1 MNYQDYKQILM
12 DELWEQK
19 PQEISE
25 YQIKTIIKQNE
36 RISDCVTPV
45 YADGGNLA
53 PILYLEQFY
62 DPDYDKEQIKTLA
75 SQLTNH
81 FLEAHRVQSHFD
93 ISQINPQTAQT
104 HLTLRLYNR
113 ALNPEIEQTCA
124 HIDCLDLMAVPRW
137 TVGNTQEISSSFL
150 VNRELQRTL
159 LHMTDDEIL
168 QIARANTMAQDY
180 SIMGMNRLLREKLK
194 EVSDEVVSEV
204 MPTDAASEVMF
215 VMTNGTG
222 QFGATALLFPD
233 ELKKAAAEVGE
244 PNFYVVPS
252 SVHELVVIPCSRVD
266 DPADLLFMMKSINA
280 EQVAVQ
286 DRLGDGNVY
295 RFDGQKLHICNSMED
310 VIKQSTP
317 VEMEDRHMSQRRTL

>member
-36 RISDCVTPV
+36 KKSDCVTPV

-62 DPDYDKEQIKTLA
+62 DPDYDTEQIKTLA

-93 ISQINPQTAQT
+93 ISQINPHTAQT

-113 ALNPEIEQTCA
+113 SLNPKIEQTCA
-124 HIDCLDLMAVPRW
+124 HIDCLDLIAVPRW

-150 VNRELQRTL
+150 VNRDVQRTL

-168 QIARANTMAQDY
+168 RIARANTMAQDY
-180 SIMGMNRLLREKLK
+180 SIIGMNRLLREKLK
-194 EVSDEVVSEV
+194 EVSDEVVSEM
-204 MPTDAASEVMF
+204 MPTDGEVMF
-215 VMTNGTG
+215 VMSNKEK
-222 QFGATALLFPD
+222 QFGATALLFP
-233 ELKKAAAEVGE
+233 ELLKKASSIVGE
-244 PNFYVVPS
+244 SNFYVIPS

-266 DPADLLFMMKSINA
+266 DPADLVFMMKSINA

>member
-36 RISDCVTPV
+36 RLSDCVTPV
-45 YADGGNLA
+45 YTDGGNLA

-62 DPDYDKEQIKTLA
+62 DPDYDTEQIKTLA

-93 ISQINPQTAQT
+93 ISQINPHTAQT

-204 MPTDAASEVMF
+204 MPTDAASEHYHYQFANPQFEV
-215 VMTNGTG
+215 VSAGQLDNGSLSMT
-222 QFGATALLFPD
+222 
-233 ELKKAAAEVGE
+233 EAAAKVMDFYGTTEKAWTPYE
-244 PNFYVVPS
+244 P
-252 SVHELVVIPCSRVD
+252 
-266 DPADLLFMMKSINA
+266 A
-280 EQVAVQ
+280 EFTTKVQ
-286 DRLGDGNVY
+286 ERLEA
-295 RFDGQKLHICNSMED
+295 I
-310 VIKQSTP
+310 I
-317 VEMEDRHMSQRRTL
+317 VEKENTLSEAIQRPQRTVSHKI

>member
-36 RISDCVTPV
+36 KISDCVTPV

-62 DPDYDKEQIKTLA
+62 DPDYDTEQIKTLA

-93 ISQINPQTAQT
+93 ISQINPHTAQT

-124 HIDCLDLMAVPRW
+124 HIDCLDLIAVPRW
-137 TVGNTQEISSSFL
+137 TVGNTKEISSSFL
-150 VNRELQRTL
+150 VNRDVQRTL
-159 LHMTDDEIL
+159 LHMTDDEL
-168 QIARANTMAQDY
+168 LKIARQNALNQHF
-180 SIMGMNRLLREKLK
+180 SVIGMNQLLRRMLK
-194 EVSDEVVSEV
+194 EVPEEVVSEM
-204 MPTDAASEVMF
+204 MPTDGEVMF
-215 VMTNGTG
+215 VMSNEEK
-222 QFGATALLFPD
+222 QFGATALLFP
-233 ELKKAAAEVGE
+233 ELLKKASSIVGE
-244 PNFYVVPS
+244 SNFYVIPS

-266 DPADLLFMMKSINA
+266 DPADLVFMMKSINA

-317 VEMEDRHMSQRRTL
+317 VEMGDRHMSQRRTL

>member
-36 RISDCVTPV
+36 KISDCVTPV

-62 DPDYDKEQIKTLA
+62 NPDYDTEKIKTLA

-93 ISQINPQTAQT
+93 ISQINPHTAQT

-113 ALNPEIEQTCA
+113 SLNPEIEQTCA

-137 TVGNTQEISSSFL
+137 IVGNTQEISSSFL
-150 VNRELQRTL
+150 VNRDVQRTL
-159 LHMTDDEIL
+159 LHMTDDEL
-168 QIARANTMAQDY
+168 LKIARQNALNQHF
-180 SIMGMNRLLREKLK
+180 SVIGMNQLLRRMLK
-194 EVSDEVVSEV
+194 EVPEEVVSEMV
-204 MPTDAASEVMF
+204 PTDGEVMF
-215 VMTNGTG
+215 VMSNEEK
-222 QFGATALLFPD
+222 QFGATALLFP
-233 ELKKAAAEVGE
+233 ELLKKASSIVGE
-244 PNFYVVPS
+244 SNFYVIPS

-266 DPADLLFMMKSINA
+266 DPADLVFMMKSINA

-310 VIKQSTP
+310 VIKQSTT

>member
-36 RISDCVTPV
+36 KISDCVTPV

-62 DPDYDKEQIKTLA
+62 DPDYDTEQIKTLA

-93 ISQINPQTAQT
+93 ISQINPHTAQT

-124 HIDCLDLMAVPRW
+124 HIDCLDLIAVPRW
-137 TVGNTQEISSSFL
+137 TVGNTKEISSSFL
-150 VNRELQRTL
+150 VNRDVQRTL
-159 LHMTDDEIL
+159 LHMTDDEL
-168 QIARANTMAQDY
+168 LKIARQNALNQHF
-180 SIMGMNRLLREKLK
+180 SVIGMNQLLRRMLK
-194 EVSDEVVSEV
+194 EVPEEVVSEM
-204 MPTDAASEVMF
+204 MPTDGEVMF
-215 VMTNGTG
+215 VMSNEEK
-222 QFGATALLFPD
+222 QFGATALLFP
-233 ELKKAAAEVGE
+233 ELLKKASSIVGE
-244 PNFYVVPS
+244 SNFYVIPS

-266 DPADLLFMMKSINA
+266 DPADLVFMMKSINA

-317 VEMEDRHMSQRRTL
+317 VEMEDSHMSQRRTL

>member
-12 DELWEQK
+12 DESRAQK

-36 RISDCVTPV
+36 KISDCVTPV

-62 DPDYDKEQIKTLA
+62 DPDYDTEQIKTLA
-75 SQLTNH
+75 NQLTNH

-93 ISQINPQTAQT
+93 ISQINPHTAQT

-150 VNRELQRTL
+150 VNRELQRPL

-194 EVSDEVVSEV
+194 EVSDEVVSEM
-204 MPTDAASEVMF
+204 MPTDGEVMF
-215 VMTNGTG
+215 VMSNEEK
-222 QFGATALLFPD
+222 QFGATALLFP
-233 ELKKAAAEVGE
+233 ELLEKASSIVGE
-244 PNFYVVPS
+244 SKFYVIPS

-266 DPADLLFMMKSINA
+266 DPADLVFMMKSINA

>member
-36 RISDCVTPV
+36 KISDCVTPV

-62 DPDYDKEQIKTLA
+62 DPDYDTEKIKTLA

-93 ISQINPQTAQT
+93 ISQINPHTAQT

-150 VNRELQRTL
+150 VNRDVQRTL
-159 LHMTDDEIL
+159 LHMTDDEL
-168 QIARANTMAQDY
+168 LKIARQNALNQHF
-180 SIMGMNRLLREKLK
+180 SVIGMNQLLRRMLK
-194 EVSDEVVSEV
+194 EVPEEVVSEM
-204 MPTDAASEVMF
+204 MPTDGEVMF
-215 VMTNGTG
+215 VMSNEEK
-222 QFGATALLFPD
+222 QFGATALLFP
-233 ELKKAAAEVGE
+233 ELLEKASSIVGE
-244 PNFYVVPS
+244 SKFYVIPS

-266 DPADLLFMMKSINA
+266 DPADLVFMMKSINA

-310 VIKQSTP
+310 VIKQSTT

>member
-36 RISDCVTPV
+36 KISDCVTPV

-62 DPDYDKEQIKTLA
+62 DTDYDKEQIKTLA

-93 ISQINPQTAQT
+93 ISQINPHTAQT

-124 HIDCLDLMAVPRW
+124 HIDCLDLIAVPRW

-150 VNRELQRTL
+150 VNRDVQRTL
-159 LHMTDDEIL
+159 LHMTDDEL
-168 QIARANTMAQDY
+168 LKIARQNALNQHF
-180 SIMGMNRLLREKLK
+180 SVIGMNQLLRRMLK
-194 EVSDEVVSEV
+194 EVPEEVVSEM
-204 MPTDAASEVMF
+204 MPTDGEVMF
-215 VMTNGTG
+215 VMSNEEK
-222 QFGATALLFPD
+222 QFGATALLFP
-233 ELKKAAAEVGE
+233 ELLKKASSIVGE
-244 PNFYVVPS
+244 SNFYVIPS

-266 DPADLLFMMKSINA
+266 DPADLVFMMQSINA

>member
-62 DPDYDKEQIKTLA
+62 DPDYDTEQIKTLA
-75 SQLTNH
+75 NQLTDH

-93 ISQINPQTAQT
+93 ISQINPHTAQT

-124 HIDCLDLMAVPRW
+124 HIDCLDLIAVPRW

-150 VNRELQRTL
+150 VNRDVQRTL
-159 LHMTDDEIL
+159 LHMTDDEL
-168 QIARANTMAQDY
+168 LKIARQNALNQHF
-180 SIMGMNRLLREKLK
+180 SVIGMNQLLRRMLK
-194 EVSDEVVSEV
+194 EVPEEVVSEM
-204 MPTDAASEVMF
+204 MPTDGEVMF
-215 VMTNGTG
+215 VMSNEEK
-222 QFGATALLFPD
+222 QFGATALLFP
-233 ELKKAAAEVGE
+233 ELLKKASSIVGE
-244 PNFYVVPS
+244 SNFYVIPS

-266 DPADLLFMMKSINA
+266 DPADLVFMMKSINA

>member
-36 RISDCVTPV
+36 KISDCVTPV

-62 DPDYDKEQIKTLA
+62 DPDYDTEQIKTLA

-93 ISQINPQTAQT
+93 ISQINPHTAQT

-124 HIDCLDLMAVPRW
+124 HIDCLDLIAVPRW
-137 TVGNTQEISSSFL
+137 TVGNTKEISSSFL
-150 VNRELQRTL
+150 VNRDVQRTL
-159 LHMTDDEIL
+159 LHMTDDEL
-168 QIARANTMAQDY
+168 LKIARQNALNQHF
-180 SIMGMNRLLREKLK
+180 SVIGMNQLLRRMLK
-194 EVSDEVVSEV
+194 EVPEEVVSEM
-204 MPTDAASEVMF
+204 MPTDGEVMF
-215 VMTNGTG
+215 VMSNEEK
-222 QFGATALLFPD
+222 QFGATALLFP
-233 ELKKAAAEVGE
+233 ELLKKASSIVGE
-244 PNFYVVPS
+244 SNFYVIPS

-266 DPADLLFMMKSINA
+266 DPADLVFMMKSINA

>member
-36 RISDCVTPV
+36 KISDCVTPV

-62 DPDYDKEQIKTLA
+62 DPDYDTEQIKTLA

-93 ISQINPQTAQT
+93 ISQINPHTAQT

-137 TVGNTQEISSSFL
+137 IVGNTQEISSSFL
-150 VNRELQRTL
+150 VNRDVQRTL
-159 LHMTDDEIL
+159 LHMTDDEL
-168 QIARANTMAQDY
+168 LKIARQNALNQHF
-180 SIMGMNRLLREKLK
+180 SVIGMNQLLRRMLK
-194 EVSDEVVSEV
+194 EVPEEVVSEMV
-204 MPTDAASEVMF
+204 PTDGEVMF
-215 VMTNGTG
+215 VMSNEEK
-222 QFGATALLFPD
+222 QFGATALLFP
-233 ELKKAAAEVGE
+233 ELLKKASSIVGE
-244 PNFYVVPS
+244 SNFYVIPS

-266 DPADLLFMMKSINA
+266 DPADLVFMMKSINA

>member
-36 RISDCVTPV
+36 KISDCVTPV

-62 DPDYDKEQIKTLA
+62 DPDYDTEKIKTLA

-93 ISQINPQTAQT
+93 ISQINPHTAQT

-124 HIDCLDLMAVPRW
+124 HIDCLDLIAVPRW

-150 VNRELQRTL
+150 VNRDVQRTL
-159 LHMTDDEIL
+159 LHMTDDEL
-168 QIARANTMAQDY
+168 LKIARQNALNQHF
-180 SIMGMNRLLREKLK
+180 SVIGMNQLLRRMLK
-194 EVSDEVVSEV
+194 EVPEEVVSEM
-204 MPTDAASEVMF
+204 MPTDGEVMF
-215 VMTNGTG
+215 VMSNEEK
-222 QFGATALLFPD
+222 QFGATALLFP
-233 ELKKAAAEVGE
+233 ELLKKASSIVGE
-244 PNFYVVPS
+244 SNFYVVPS

>member
-36 RISDCVTPV
+36 KVSDCVTPV

-93 ISQINPQTAQT
+93 ISQINPHTAQT

-113 ALNPEIEQTCA
+113 A
-124 HIDCLDLMAVPRW
+124 
-137 TVGNTQEISSSFL
+137 
-150 VNRELQRTL
+150 
-159 LHMTDDEIL
+159 
-168 QIARANTMAQDY
+168 
-180 SIMGMNRLLREKLK
+180 
-194 EVSDEVVSEV
+194 
-204 MPTDAASEVMF
+204 
-215 VMTNGTG
+215 
-222 QFGATALLFPD
+222 
-233 ELKKAAAEVGE
+233 
-244 PNFYVVPS
+244 
-252 SVHELVVIPCSRVD
+252 
-266 DPADLLFMMKSINA
+266 
-280 EQVAVQ
+280 
-286 DRLGDGNVY
+286 
-295 RFDGQKLHICNSMED
+295 
-310 VIKQSTP
+310 
-317 VEMEDRHMSQRRTL
+317 

>member
-36 RISDCVTPV
+36 KISDCVTPV

-62 DPDYDKEQIKTLA
+62 DPDYDTEKIKTLA

-113 ALNPEIEQTCA
+113 SLNPEIEQTCA
-124 HIDCLDLMAVPRW
+124 HIDCLDLIAVPRW

-150 VNRELQRTL
+150 VNRDVQRTL
-159 LHMTDDEIL
+159 LHMTDDEL
-168 QIARANTMAQDY
+168 LKIARQNALNQHF
-180 SIMGMNRLLREKLK
+180 SVIGMNQLLRRMLK
-194 EVSDEVVSEV
+194 EVPEEVVSEM
-204 MPTDAASEVMF
+204 MPTDGEVMF
-215 VMTNGTG
+215 VMSNEEK
-222 QFGATALLFPD
+222 QFGATALLFP
-233 ELKKAAAEVGE
+233 ELLKKASSIVGE
-244 PNFYVVPS
+244 SNFYVIPS

-266 DPADLLFMMKSINA
+266 DPADLVFMMKSINA

>member
-36 RISDCVTPV
+36 KISDCVTPV

-62 DPDYDKEQIKTLA
+62 NPDYDTEKIKTLA

-93 ISQINPQTAQT
+93 ISQINPHTAQT

-113 ALNPEIEQTCA
+113 SLNPEIEQTCA

-137 TVGNTQEISSSFL
+137 IVGNTQEISSSFL
-150 VNRELQRTL
+150 VNRDVQRTL
-159 LHMTDDEIL
+159 LHMTDDEL
-168 QIARANTMAQDY
+168 LKIARQNALNQHF
-180 SIMGMNRLLREKLK
+180 SVIGMNQLLRRMLK
-194 EVSDEVVSEV
+194 EVPEEVVSEMV
-204 MPTDAASEVMF
+204 PTDGEVMF
-215 VMTNGTG
+215 VMSNEEK
-222 QFGATALLFPD
+222 QFGATALLFP
-233 ELKKAAAEVGE
+233 ELLKKASSIVGE
-244 PNFYVVPS
+244 SNFYVIPS

-266 DPADLLFMMKSINA
+266 DPADLVFMMKSINA

>member
-36 RISDCVTPV
+36 KISDCVTPV

-62 DPDYDKEQIKTLA
+62 NPDYDTEKIKTLA

-93 ISQINPQTAQT
+93 ISQINPHTAQT

-137 TVGNTQEISSSFL
+137 IVGNTQEISSSFL
-150 VNRELQRTL
+150 VNRDVQRTL
-159 LHMTDDEIL
+159 LHMTDDEL
-168 QIARANTMAQDY
+168 LKIARQNALNQHF
-180 SIMGMNRLLREKLK
+180 SVIGMNQLLRRMLK
-194 EVSDEVVSEV
+194 EVPEEVVSEMV
-204 MPTDAASEVMF
+204 PTDGEVMF
-215 VMTNGTG
+215 VMSNEEK
-222 QFGATALLFPD
+222 QFGATALLFP
-233 ELKKAAAEVGE
+233 ELLKKASSIVGE
-244 PNFYVVPS
+244 SNFYVIPS

-266 DPADLLFMMKSINA
+266 DPADLVFMMKSINA

-310 VIKQSTP
+310 VIKQSTT

>member
-36 RISDCVTPV
+36 KISDCVTPV

-62 DPDYDKEQIKTLA
+62 DPDYDTEKIKTLA

-93 ISQINPQTAQT
+93 ISQINPHTAQT

-124 HIDCLDLMAVPRW
+124 HIDCLDLIAVPRW

-150 VNRELQRTL
+150 VNRDIQRTL
-159 LHMTDDEIL
+159 LHMTDDELL
-168 QIARANTMAQDY
+168 QIARQNALNQHF
-180 SIMGMNRLLREKLK
+180 SVIGMNQLLRRMLK
-194 EVSDEVVSEV
+194 EVPEEVVSEM
-204 MPTDAASEVMF
+204 MPTDGEVMF
-215 VMTNGTG
+215 VMSNEEK
-222 QFGATALLFPD
+222 QFGATALLFP
-233 ELKKAAAEVGE
+233 ELLKKASSIVGE
-244 PNFYVVPS
+244 SNFYVIPS

-266 DPADLLFMMKSINA
+266 DPADLVFMMKSINA

-310 VIKQSTP
+310 VIKQSTT

>member
-36 RISDCVTPV
+36 KISDCVTPV

-62 DPDYDKEQIKTLA
+62 DPDYDTEQIKTLA
-75 SQLTNH
+75 NQLTNH

-93 ISQINPQTAQT
+93 ISQINPHTAQT

-150 VNRELQRTL
+150 VNRDVQRTL
-159 LHMTDDEIL
+159 LHMTDDELL
-168 QIARANTMAQDY
+168 QIARQNALNQHF
-180 SIMGMNRLLREKLK
+180 SVIGMNQLLRRMLK
-194 EVSDEVVSEV
+194 EVPEEVVSEM
-204 MPTDAASEVMF
+204 MPTDGEVMF
-215 VMTNGTG
+215 VMSNEEK
-222 QFGATALLFPD
+222 QFGATALLFP
-233 ELKKAAAEVGE
+233 ELLKKASSIVGE
-244 PNFYVVPS
+244 SNFYVIPS

-266 DPADLLFMMKSINA
+266 DPADLVFMMKSINA

-310 VIKQSTP
+310 VIKQSTT

>member
-36 RISDCVTPV
+36 KISDCVTPV

-62 DPDYDKEQIKTLA
+62 DPDYDTEKIKTLA

-93 ISQINPQTAQT
+93 ISQINPHTAQT

-150 VNRELQRTL
+150 VNRDIQRTL
-159 LHMTDDEIL
+159 LHMTDDELL
-168 QIARANTMAQDY
+168 QIARQNALNQHF
-180 SIMGMNRLLREKLK
+180 SVIGMNQLLRRMLK
-194 EVSDEVVSEV
+194 EVPEEVVSEM
-204 MPTDAASEVMF
+204 MPTDGEVMF
-215 VMTNGTG
+215 VMSNEEK
-222 QFGATALLFPD
+222 QFGATALLFP
-233 ELKKAAAEVGE
+233 ELLKKASSIVGE
-244 PNFYVVPS
+244 SNFYVIPS

-266 DPADLLFMMKSINA
+266 DPADLVFMMKSINA

-310 VIKQSTP
+310 VIKQSTT

>member
-36 RISDCVTPV
+36 KISDCVTPV

-62 DPDYDKEQIKTLA
+62 DPDYDTEKIKTLA

-93 ISQINPQTAQT
+93 ISQINPHTAQT

-124 HIDCLDLMAVPRW
+124 HIDCLDLIAVPRW

-150 VNRELQRTL
+150 VNRDVQRTL
-159 LHMTDDEIL
+159 LHMTDDEL
-168 QIARANTMAQDY
+168 LKIARQNALNQHF
-180 SIMGMNRLLREKLK
+180 SVIGMNQLLRRMLK
-194 EVSDEVVSEV
+194 EVPEEVVSEM
-204 MPTDAASEVMF
+204 MPTDGEVMF
-215 VMTNGTG
+215 VMSNEEK
-222 QFGATALLFPD
+222 QFGATALLFP
-233 ELKKAAAEVGE
+233 ELLKKASSIVGE
-244 PNFYVVPS
+244 SNFYVIPS

-266 DPADLLFMMKSINA
+266 DPADLVFMMKSINA

>member
-36 RISDCVTPV
+36 KISDCVTPV

-62 DPDYDKEQIKTLA
+62 DPDYDTEKIKTLA

-93 ISQINPQTAQT
+93 ISQINPHTAQT

-124 HIDCLDLMAVPRW
+124 HIDCLDLIAVPRW
-137 TVGNTQEISSSFL
+137 TVGNTKEISSSFL
-150 VNRELQRTL
+150 VNRDVQRTL
-159 LHMTDDEIL
+159 LHMTDDELL
-168 QIARANTMAQDY
+168 QIARQNALNQHF
-180 SIMGMNRLLREKLK
+180 SVIGMNQLLRRMLK
-194 EVSDEVVSEV
+194 EVPEEVVSEM
-204 MPTDAASEVMF
+204 MPTDGEVMF
-215 VMTNGTG
+215 VMSNEEK
-222 QFGATALLFPD
+222 QFGATALLFP
-233 ELKKAAAEVGE
+233 ELLKKASSIVGE
-244 PNFYVVPS
+244 SIFYVIPS

-266 DPADLLFMMKSINA
+266 DPADLVFMMKSINA

>member
-36 RISDCVTPV
+36 KISDCVTPV

-62 DPDYDKEQIKTLA
+62 DPDYDTEKIKTLA

-93 ISQINPQTAQT
+93 ISQINPHTVQT

-124 HIDCLDLMAVPRW
+124 HIDCLDLIAVPRW

-150 VNRELQRTL
+150 VNRDVQRTL
-159 LHMTDDEIL
+159 LHMTDDEL
-168 QIARANTMAQDY
+168 LKIARQNALNQHF
-180 SIMGMNRLLREKLK
+180 SVIGMNQLLRRMLK
-194 EVSDEVVSEV
+194 EVPEEVVSEM
-204 MPTDAASEVMF
+204 MPTDGEVMF
-215 VMTNGTG
+215 VMSNEEK
-222 QFGATALLFPD
+222 QFGATALLFP
-233 ELKKAAAEVGE
+233 ELLKKASSIVGE
-244 PNFYVVPS
+244 SNFYVIPS

-266 DPADLLFMMKSINA
+266 DPADLVFMMKSINA

>member
-36 RISDCVTPV
+36 KISDCVTPV

-62 DPDYDKEQIKTLA
+62 DPDYDIEKIKTLA

-93 ISQINPQTAQT
+93 ISQINPHTAQT

-124 HIDCLDLMAVPRW
+124 HIDCLDLIAVPRW

-150 VNRELQRTL
+150 VNRDVQRTL
-159 LHMTDDEIL
+159 LHMTDDEL
-168 QIARANTMAQDY
+168 LKIARQNALNQHF
-180 SIMGMNRLLREKLK
+180 SVIGMNQLLRRMLK
-194 EVSDEVVSEV
+194 EVPEEVVSEM
-204 MPTDAASEVMF
+204 MPTDGEVMF
-215 VMTNGTG
+215 VMSNEEK
-222 QFGATALLFPD
+222 QFGATALLFP
-233 ELKKAAAEVGE
+233 ELLKKASSIVGE
-244 PNFYVVPS
+244 SNFYVIPS

-266 DPADLLFMMKSINA
+266 DPADLVFMMKSINA

>member
-36 RISDCVTPV
+36 KISDCVTPV

-62 DPDYDKEQIKTLA
+62 NPDYDTEKIKTLA

-93 ISQINPQTAQT
+93 ISQINPHTAQT

-113 ALNPEIEQTCA
+113 SLNPEIEQTCA

-137 TVGNTQEISSSFL
+137 IVGNTQEISSSFL
-150 VNRELQRTL
+150 VNRDVQRTL
-159 LHMTDDEIL
+159 LHMTDDEL
-168 QIARANTMAQDY
+168 LKIARQNALNQHF
-180 SIMGMNRLLREKLK
+180 SVIGMNQLLRRMQK
-194 EVSDEVVSEV
+194 EVPEEVVSEMV
-204 MPTDAASEVMF
+204 PTDGEVMF
-215 VMTNGTG
+215 VMSNEEK
-222 QFGATALLFPD
+222 QFGATALLFP
-233 ELKKAAAEVGE
+233 ELLKKASSIVGE
-244 PNFYVVPS
+244 SNFYVIPS

-266 DPADLLFMMKSINA
+266 DPADLVFMMKSINA

-310 VIKQSTP
+310 VIKQSTT

>member
-36 RISDCVTPV
+36 KISDCVTPV

-93 ISQINPQTAQT
+93 ISQINPHTAQT

-137 TVGNTQEISSSFL
+137 IVGNTQEISSSFL
-150 VNRELQRTL
+150 VNRDVQRTL
-159 LHMTDDEIL
+159 LHMTDDEL
-168 QIARANTMAQDY
+168 LKIARQNALNQHF
-180 SIMGMNRLLREKLK
+180 SVIGMNQLLRRMLK
-194 EVSDEVVSEV
+194 EVPEEVVSEM
-204 MPTDAASEVMF
+204 MPTDGEVMF
-215 VMTNGTG
+215 VMSNEEK
-222 QFGATALLFPD
+222 QFGATALLFP
-233 ELKKAAAEVGE
+233 ELLKKASSIVGE
-244 PNFYVVPS
+244 SNFYVIPS

-266 DPADLLFMMKSINA
+266 DPADLVFMMKSINA

>member
-36 RISDCVTPV
+36 KISDCVTPV

-62 DPDYDKEQIKTLA
+62 NPDYDTEKIKTLA

-93 ISQINPQTAQT
+93 ISQINPHTAQT

-113 ALNPEIEQTCA
+113 SLNPEIEQTCA

-137 TVGNTQEISSSFL
+137 IVGNTQEISSSFL
-150 VNRELQRTL
+150 VNRDIQRTL
-159 LHMTDDEIL
+159 LHMTDDEL
-168 QIARANTMAQDY
+168 LKIARQNALNQHF
-180 SIMGMNRLLREKLK
+180 SVIGMNQLLRRMLK
-194 EVSDEVVSEV
+194 EVPEEVVSEM
-204 MPTDAASEVMF
+204 MPTDGEVMF
-215 VMTNGTG
+215 VMSNEEK
-222 QFGATALLFPD
+222 QFGATALLFP
-233 ELKKAAAEVGE
+233 ELLKKASSIVGE
-244 PNFYVVPS
+244 SNFYVIPS

-266 DPADLLFMMKSINA
+266 DPADLVFMMKSINA